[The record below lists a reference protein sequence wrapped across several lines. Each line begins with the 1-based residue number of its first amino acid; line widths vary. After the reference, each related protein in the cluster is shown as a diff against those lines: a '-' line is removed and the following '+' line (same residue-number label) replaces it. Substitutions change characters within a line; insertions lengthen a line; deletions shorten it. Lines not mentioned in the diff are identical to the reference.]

1 MHDHHPAFPRTGA
14 TADLPAGTPAPE
26 QDMGQTR
33 ALLLEMARC
42 QSLDQIFRLVA
53 ETFAARQDVA
63 LCRIWLLEQTE
74 PSLCASCRHF
84 YDCRDHRQC
93 LRLAASTG
101 RSRVDGHAWTA
112 LDGEHSRFS
121 LGLGKV
127 GLIAQSGTAY
137 HVDAVRPDMDWV
149 TSPDWI
155 RREGIRTFL
164 GQPLVHRGRVLGV
177 FAVFSR
183 EVQDAQ
189 AMDRLRMI
197 ADYLAVS
204 IANAQAFEELTRLK
218 RQLEIENAY
227 LKNDALPPAALAL
240 TGDSPCMRTLKE
252 KIRQVACTDVPVLI
266 TGEAGSGKEAVA
278 AELHRQSFVAG
289 GPLVRVNCAAI
300 APDSFEDE
308 FFGHAARMGFLEAA
322 SGGTL
327 FLDAVDELPLPL
339 QARLLRV
346 LQDKEFHRGG
356 EDSGHRLSVRLVA
369 ATSRDLYELVR
380 AGLFREDLYY
390 RLNAFPIRIAPLRER
405 PEDILPLA
413 QAFLEHDRAHLQR
426 PELAFADDAPGRLQA
441 YAWPGNVREL
451 QECLLRAA
459 AGSTDGLLHLEALPP
474 SPLPRPGPSCLP
486 TTTPSS
492 LPRRRCRPW
501 SGPISPMPCNGATA
515 RSMARTGPRPCW
527 ASAPPRSAPASR
539 SSASANRTPDPGR
552 KARRAGEP
560 GRSSPHG
567 PARPA
572 MPTPTPQ
579 DGGASSHGPD
589 RAGASRPLPLPFS
602 TIFR

>member
-1 MHDHHPAFPRTGA
+1 MHDHPASPRTGA
-14 TADLPAGTPAPE
+14 TPDLPAGTPTPE

-101 RSRVDGHAWTA
+101 RSRMDGHVWTA

-137 HVDAVRPDMDWV
+137 HVDDVRPDMDWV

-155 RREGIRTFL
+155 RQEGIRTFL

-204 IANAQAFEELTRLK
+204 IANAQAFEELNRLK

-300 APDSFEDE
+300 APGSFEDE
-308 FFGHAARMGFLEAA
+308 FFGHAGARMGFLEAA

-339 QARLLRV
+339 QAGLLRV
-346 LQDKEFHRGG
+346 LQDKEFRRGG
-356 EDSGHRLSVRLVA
+356 EDNGHRISVRLVA

-380 AGLFREDLYY
+380 AGHFREDLYY

-413 QAFLEHDRAHLQR
+413 LAFLEHDRAHLQR
-426 PELAFADDAPGRLQA
+426 PELAFAEDVPGRLQA
-441 YAWPGNVREL
+441 YAWPGNAREL

-459 AGSTDGLLHLEALPP
+459 MTSTDGLLHLEALPP
-474 SPLPRPGPSCLP
+474 SP
-486 TTTPSS
+486 
-492 LPRRRCRPW
+492 
-501 SGPISPMPCNGATA
+501 
-515 RSMARTGPRPCW
+515 
-527 ASAPPRSAPASR
+527 APASLPALPADDNGIVFTEAEMQALER
-539 SSASANRTPDPGR
+539 TNIANALQRCHGKIYGDDGAAALLGISPTTLCSRIKKFGLR
-552 KARRAGEP
+552 K
-560 GRSSPHG
+560 
-567 PARPA
+567 
-572 MPTPTPQ
+572 Q
-579 DGGASSHGPD
+579 DA
-589 RAGASRPLPLPFS
+589 
-602 TIFR
+602 

>member
-1 MHDHHPAFPRTGA
+1 
-14 TADLPAGTPAPE
+14 
-26 QDMGQTR
+26 MGQTR

-53 ETFAARQDVA
+53 ETFARPAGRGPVPHLAAGTDRAEPLRQ
-63 LCRIWLLEQTE
+63 L
-74 PSLCASCRHF
+74 PPF
-84 YDCRDHRQC
+84 
-93 LRLAASTG
+93 LRLPRPSPVPAAG
-101 RSRVDGHAWTA
+101 GQHRAFRVDGHAWTA

-426 PELAFADDAPGRLQA
+426 PELAFADDAPGRLQT

-474 SPLPRPGPSCLP
+474 SPPSAAPRPVLPADDNAIVFTEAEMQALERTNIANALQRCHGKNLWRGRGRGPAGHQPHHALLP
-486 TTTPSS
+486 HQEV
-492 LPRRRCRPW
+492 RP
-501 SGPISPMPCNGATA
+501 PQA
-515 RSMARTGPRPCW
+515 
-527 ASAPPRSAPASR
+527 
-539 SSASANRTPDPGR
+539 GR
-552 KARRAGEP
+552 LIRAGRHAAP
-560 GRSSPHG
+560 GSPARASPHG
-567 PARPA
+567 RTSCHAPLQHRRMAAHLRTVLTVPEPRA
-572 MPTPTPQ
+572 LYPSPSQRFFVKITP
-579 DGGASSHGPD
+579 
-589 RAGASRPLPLPFS
+589 RA
-602 TIFR
+602 

>member
-1 MHDHHPAFPRTGA
+1 MHDHHPAFPSTGA

-327 FLDAVDELPLPL
+327 FLDGVDELPLPL

-380 AGLFREDLYY
+380 AGLFREELYY

-413 QAFLEHDRAHLQR
+413 QAFLEHDRAHPTTLRDACR
-426 PELAFADDAPGRLQA
+426 PMPGPAMSANCRNASCARPQA
-441 YAWPGNVREL
+441 ARTVSCTWRPCRRPL
-451 QECLLRAA
+451 
-459 AGSTDGLLHLEALPP
+459 
-474 SPLPRPGPSCLP
+474 PLPRPGPSCLP
-486 TTTPSS
+486 TTTSSS

-539 SSASANRTPDPGR
+539 SSASASRTPDPGR

-560 GRSSPHG
+560 GPRQPSR

-572 MPTPTPQ
+572 MPHSNT
-579 DGGASSHGPD
+579 
-589 RAGASRPLPLPFS
+589 AGWRR
-602 TIFR
+602 IFGRS

>member
-413 QAFLEHDRAHLQR
+413 QAFLEHDRNWPLPTTLRDACR
-426 PELAFADDAPGRLQA
+426 PMPGPAMSANCRNASCARPQAARTVSCTWRPCRL
-441 YAWPGNVREL
+441 PL
-451 QECLLRAA
+451 
-459 AGSTDGLLHLEALPP
+459 
-474 SPLPRPGPSCLP
+474 PLPRPGPSCLP

>member
-266 TGEAGSGKEAVA
+266 TGEAGSGKEAVVVGRSNIVGKPMA
-278 AELHRQSFVAG
+278 LLLLQENATVTICHSRTVDL
-289 GPLVRVNCAAI
+289 
-300 APDSFEDE
+300 
-308 FFGHAARMGFLEAA
+308 A
-322 SGGTL
+322 SHTRRA
-327 FLDAVDELPLPL
+327 DI
-339 QARLLRV
+339 
-346 LQDKEFHRGG
+346 
-356 EDSGHRLSVRLVA
+356 LVA
-369 ATSRDLYELVR
+369 AIGKPRFITADMVKDGAVVVDVGINRVDGKLCGDVDFEPVSQKASYITPVP
-380 AGLFREDLYY
+380 GGVGKMT
-390 RLNAFPIRIAPLRER
+390 IAMLM
-405 PEDILPLA
+405 D
-413 QAFLEHDRAHLQR
+413 
-426 PELAFADDAPGRLQA
+426 
-441 YAWPGNVREL
+441 NTV
-451 QECLLRAA
+451 AA
-459 AGSTDGLLHLEALPP
+459 AEKAAAAL
-474 SPLPRPGPSCLP
+474 
-486 TTTPSS
+486 
-492 LPRRRCRPW
+492 
-501 SGPISPMPCNGATA
+501 
-515 RSMARTGPRPCW
+515 
-527 ASAPPRSAPASR
+527 
-539 SSASANRTPDPGR
+539 
-552 KARRAGEP
+552 
-560 GRSSPHG
+560 
-567 PARPA
+567 
-572 MPTPTPQ
+572 
-579 DGGASSHGPD
+579 
-589 RAGASRPLPLPFS
+589 
-602 TIFR
+602 

>member
-390 RLNAFPIRIAPLRER
+390 RLNVIRIQAPTLRER
-405 PEDILPLA
+405 KEDIPVLA
-413 QAFLEHDRAHLQR
+413 DYFLKRYCAKYDNFKDFTKSALDALRAY
-426 PELAFADDAPGRLQA
+426 D
-441 YAWPGNVREL
+441 WPGNVREL
-451 QECLLRAA
+451 ENIVERLVVWGTSEHLSRDDILMVTRFDRETPLRWFEPEHSTLPELVQAVETDA
-459 AGSTDGLLHLEALPP
+459 ILQALRHHGSTRKAAEALGI
-474 SPLPRPGPSCLP
+474 SQSALMRRLKEYKIYRDP
-486 TTTPSS
+486 T
-492 LPRRRCRPW
+492 
-501 SGPISPMPCNGATA
+501 I
-515 RSMARTGPRPCW
+515 
-527 ASAPPRSAPASR
+527 
-539 SSASANRTPDPGR
+539 
-552 KARRAGEP
+552 EY
-560 GRSSPHG
+560 
-567 PARPA
+567 
-572 MPTPTPQ
+572 
-579 DGGASSHGPD
+579 
-589 RAGASRPLPLPFS
+589 
-602 TIFR
+602 

>member
-227 LKNDALPPAALAL
+227 LKNDAFPPAALAL

-426 PELAFADDAPGRLQA
+426 PELAFADDNAIVFTEAEMQALERTNIANALQRCHGKI
-441 YAWPGNVREL
+441 YGEDG
-451 QECLLRAA
+451 AA
-459 AGSTDGLLHLEALPP
+459 ALLGI
-474 SPLPRPGPSCLP
+474 SP
-486 TTTPSS
+486 TT
-492 LPRRRCRPW
+492 LC
-501 SGPISPMPCNGATA
+501 
-515 RSMARTGPRPCW
+515 
-527 ASAPPRSAPASR
+527 SR
-539 SSASANRTPDPGR
+539 IKKFGLR
-552 KARRAGEP
+552 K
-560 GRSSPHG
+560 
-567 PARPA
+567 
-572 MPTPTPQ
+572 Q
-579 DGGASSHGPD
+579 DA
-589 RAGASRPLPLPFS
+589 
-602 TIFR
+602 

>member
-1 MHDHHPAFPRTGA
+1 MRDHHPAFPRTGA

-266 TGEAGSGKEAVA
+266 TGEAGSGKKPWPPSCTGKV
-278 AELHRQSFVAG
+278 SWPAG
-289 GPLVRVNCAAI
+289 RWC
-300 APDSFEDE
+300 
-308 FFGHAARMGFLEAA
+308 
-322 SGGTL
+322 
-327 FLDAVDELPLPL
+327 
-339 QARLLRV
+339 
-346 LQDKEFHRGG
+346 
-356 EDSGHRLSVRLVA
+356 
-369 ATSRDLYELVR
+369 
-380 AGLFREDLYY
+380 
-390 RLNAFPIRIAPLRER
+390 
-405 PEDILPLA
+405 
-413 QAFLEHDRAHLQR
+413 
-426 PELAFADDAPGRLQA
+426 
-441 YAWPGNVREL
+441 
-451 QECLLRAA
+451 
-459 AGSTDGLLHLEALPP
+459 GSTVPP
-474 SPLPRPGPSCLP
+474 SRPTVSK
-486 TTTPSS
+486 TSS
-492 LPRRRCRPW
+492 SAMRP
-501 SGPISPMPCNGATA
+501 A
-515 RSMARTGPRPCW
+515 W
-527 ASAPPRSAPASR
+527 AFWRPPRA
-539 SSASANRTPDPGR
+539 
-552 KARRAGEP
+552 
-560 GRSSPHG
+560 GRSSWMPWTSSPASAG
-567 PARPA
+567 QAPARPA
-572 MPTPTPQ
+572 GQGVSPRRRGQRTPAQRAPRGRHQ
-579 DGGASSHGPD
+579 PRPL
-589 RAGASRPLPLPFS
+589 RAGACGAFPRRPLLPPQRLPHPHRS
-602 TIFR
+602 PA

>member
-339 QARLLRV
+339 QGRLLRV

-426 PELAFADDAPGRLQA
+426 PDLAFADDAPGRLQA
-441 YAWPGNVREL
+441 YAWPGNVRDL

-474 SPLPRPGPSCLP
+474 SPPSAAPRPVLPADVNAIVFTEAEMQALERTNIANALQRCHGKIYGEDGAAALLGISP
-486 TTTPSS
+486 TT
-492 LPRRRCRPW
+492 LC
-501 SGPISPMPCNGATA
+501 
-515 RSMARTGPRPCW
+515 
-527 ASAPPRSAPASR
+527 SR
-539 SSASANRTPDPGR
+539 IKKFGLR
-552 KARRAGEP
+552 K
-560 GRSSPHG
+560 
-567 PARPA
+567 
-572 MPTPTPQ
+572 Q
-579 DGGASSHGPD
+579 DS
-589 RAGASRPLPLPFS
+589 
-602 TIFR
+602 

>member
-63 LCRIWLLEQTE
+63 LFRIWLLEQTE

-390 RLNAFPIRIAPLRER
+390 RLNAFPIVPSLC
-405 PEDILPLA
+405 
-413 QAFLEHDRAHLQR
+413 RA
-426 PELAFADDAPGRLQA
+426 
-441 YAWPGNVREL
+441 
-451 QECLLRAA
+451 
-459 AGSTDGLLHLEALPP
+459 
-474 SPLPRPGPSCLP
+474 
-486 TTTPSS
+486 
-492 LPRRRCRPW
+492 
-501 SGPISPMPCNGATA
+501 
-515 RSMARTGPRPCW
+515 
-527 ASAPPRSAPASR
+527 
-539 SSASANRTPDPGR
+539 
-552 KARRAGEP
+552 
-560 GRSSPHG
+560 

-572 MPTPTPQ
+572 CRRQRHRLYRGGDAGPGADQYRQCPATVPRQDLWRGRGRGPAGHQPHHALLPHQEVRPPQ
-579 DGGASSHGPD
+579 AGRLI
-589 RAGASRPLPLPFS
+589 RAGRHAAPGSPARASPHGRTSCHAPLQHRRMAAHLRTVLTVPEPRALYPSPSQRFFVKI
-602 TIFR
+602 TPRA

>member
-1 MHDHHPAFPRTGA
+1 MHDHPASPRTGA
-14 TADLPAGTPAPE
+14 TPDLPAGTPTPE

-101 RSRVDGHAWTA
+101 RSRMDGHVWTA

-137 HVDAVRPDMDWV
+137 HVDDVRPDMDWV

-155 RREGIRTFL
+155 RQEGIRTFL

-204 IANAQAFEELTRLK
+204 IANAQAFEELNRLK

-252 KIRQVACTDVPVLI
+252 KI
-266 TGEAGSGKEAVA
+266 
-278 AELHRQSFVAG
+278 LH
-289 GPLVRVNCAAI
+289 
-300 APDSFEDE
+300 
-308 FFGHAARMGFLEAA
+308 
-322 SGGTL
+322 
-327 FLDAVDELPLPL
+327 
-339 QARLLRV
+339 
-346 LQDKEFHRGG
+346 
-356 EDSGHRLSVRLVA
+356 
-369 ATSRDLYELVR
+369 
-380 AGLFREDLYY
+380 
-390 RLNAFPIRIAPLRER
+390 
-405 PEDILPLA
+405 
-413 QAFLEHDRAHLQR
+413 
-426 PELAFADDAPGRLQA
+426 GR
-441 YAWPGNVREL
+441 
-451 QECLLRAA
+451 
-459 AGSTDGLLHLEALPP
+459 
-474 SPLPRPGPSCLP
+474 
-486 TTTPSS
+486 
-492 LPRRRCRPW
+492 
-501 SGPISPMPCNGATA
+501 
-515 RSMARTGPRPCW
+515 
-527 ASAPPRSAPASR
+527 
-539 SSASANRTPDPGR
+539 
-552 KARRAGEP
+552 
-560 GRSSPHG
+560 
-567 PARPA
+567 ARP
-572 MPTPTPQ
+572 
-579 DGGASSHGPD
+579 HH
-589 RAGASRPLPLPFS
+589 R
-602 TIFR
+602 

>member
-266 TGEAGSGKEAVA
+266 TGEAGS
-278 AELHRQSFVAG
+278 LSSL
-289 GPLVRVNCAAI
+289 GPI
-300 APDSFEDE
+300 
-308 FFGHAARMGFLEAA
+308 
-322 SGGTL
+322 
-327 FLDAVDELPLPL
+327 
-339 QARLLRV
+339 
-346 LQDKEFHRGG
+346 
-356 EDSGHRLSVRLVA
+356 
-369 ATSRDLYELVR
+369 TSMCLM
-380 AGLFREDLYY
+380 
-390 RLNAFPIRIAPLRER
+390 
-405 PEDILPLA
+405 
-413 QAFLEHDRAHLQR
+413 AHLNFYFMSF
-426 PELAFADDAPGRLQA
+426 L
-441 YAWPGNVREL
+441 
-451 QECLLRAA
+451 CRAA
-459 AGSTDGLLHLEALPP
+459 HK
-474 SPLPRPGPSCLP
+474 
-486 TTTPSS
+486 
-492 LPRRRCRPW
+492 
-501 SGPISPMPCNGATA
+501 
-515 RSMARTGPRPCW
+515 
-527 ASAPPRSAPASR
+527 
-539 SSASANRTPDPGR
+539 SASC
-552 KARRAGEP
+552 
-560 GRSSPHG
+560 
-567 PARPA
+567 
-572 MPTPTPQ
+572 
-579 DGGASSHGPD
+579 
-589 RAGASRPLPLPFS
+589 
-602 TIFR
+602 

>member
-1 MHDHHPAFPRTGA
+1 MHDHPAFPRTSA
-14 TADLPAGTPAPE
+14 IPDLPAGPPVPE
-26 QDMGQTR
+26 QDMVQTR

-53 ETFAARQDVA
+53 ATFAARQDVA
-63 LCRIWLLEQTE
+63 LCRIWLLEPTE

-101 RSRVDGHAWTA
+101 RSRVDGHVWTG
-112 LDGEHSRFS
+112 LDGDHSRFS

-137 HVDAVRPDMDWV
+137 HVDDVRPDMDWV
-149 TSPDWI
+149 TSPGWI
-155 RREGIRTFL
+155 RQEGIRTFL
-164 GQPLVHRGRVLGV
+164 GQPLLHRGRVLGV

-204 IANAQAFEELTRLK
+204 IANAQAFEELNRLK

-227 LKNDALPPAALAL
+227 LKNDTLPPAALAL
-240 TGDSPCMRTLKE
+240 TGDSPGMRALKE

-300 APDSFEDE
+300 ARDRLEEE
-308 FFGHAARMGFLEAA
+308 FFGHAGARMGFLEAA

-327 FLDAVDELPLPL
+327 FLDAVEELPPSL
-339 QARLLRV
+339 QARLLHV
-346 LQDKEFHRGG
+346 LQDREFRRDGK
-356 EDSGHRLSVRLVA
+356 DSGHRISVRVVA
-369 ATSRDLYELVR
+369 ATSRDLHDAVR
-380 AGLFREDLYY
+380 AGRFREDLYY
-390 RLNAFPIRIAPLRER
+390 RLNAFPISIPPLRER

-413 QAFLEHDRAHLQR
+413 RAFLEHGRTHLQR

-441 YAWPGNVREL
+441 YTWPGNVREL
-451 QECLLRAA
+451 QECVLHAA
-459 AGSTDGLLHLEALPP
+459 AASTDGLLHCEALPP
-474 SPLPRPGPSCLP
+474 
-486 TTTPSS
+486 
-492 LPRRRCRPW
+492 
-501 SGPISPMPCNGATA
+501 
-515 RSMARTGPRPCW
+515 
-527 ASAPPRSAPASR
+527 AP
-539 SSASANRTPDPGR
+539 SSAS
-552 KARRAGEP
+552 
-560 GRSSPHG
+560 
-567 PARPA
+567 RPA
-572 MPTPTPQ
+572 LPGADNAIVFTEAEMQALERTNITNALQRCRGKIYGGDGAAALLGISPTTLCSRIKKFGLRKQ
-579 DGGASSHGPD
+579 DA
-589 RAGASRPLPLPFS
+589 
-602 TIFR
+602 

>member
-1 MHDHHPAFPRTGA
+1 M
-14 TADLPAGTPAPE
+14 
-26 QDMGQTR
+26 
-33 ALLLEMARC
+33 
-42 QSLDQIFRLVA
+42 
-53 ETFAARQDVA
+53 
-63 LCRIWLLEQTE
+63 
-74 PSLCASCRHF
+74 
-84 YDCRDHRQC
+84 
-93 LRLAASTG
+93 
-101 RSRVDGHAWTA
+101 DGHAWTA

-252 KIRQVACTDVPVLI
+252 KIRQVACTDVPV
-266 TGEAGSGKEAVA
+266 
-278 AELHRQSFVAG
+278 
-289 GPLVRVNCAAI
+289 
-300 APDSFEDE
+300 
-308 FFGHAARMGFLEAA
+308 HAARMGFLEAA

-474 SPLPRPGPSCLP
+474 SPPSAAPRPVLPADDNAIVFTEAEMQALERTNIANALQRCHGKIYGEDGAAALLGISP
-486 TTTPSS
+486 TT
-492 LPRRRCRPW
+492 LC
-501 SGPISPMPCNGATA
+501 
-515 RSMARTGPRPCW
+515 
-527 ASAPPRSAPASR
+527 SR
-539 SSASANRTPDPGR
+539 IKKFGLR
-552 KARRAGEP
+552 K
-560 GRSSPHG
+560 
-567 PARPA
+567 
-572 MPTPTPQ
+572 Q
-579 DGGASSHGPD
+579 DA
-589 RAGASRPLPLPFS
+589 
-602 TIFR
+602 

>member
-300 APDSFEDE
+300 APDSFEGE

-380 AGLFREDLYY
+380 AGLFREELYY

-426 PELAFADDAPGRLQA
+426 PDLAFADDAPGRLQA
-441 YAWPGNVREL
+441 PAPGGPAAVPSL
-451 QECLLRAA
+451 CRA
-459 AGSTDGLLHLEALPP
+459 
-474 SPLPRPGPSCLP
+474 
-486 TTTPSS
+486 
-492 LPRRRCRPW
+492 
-501 SGPISPMPCNGATA
+501 
-515 RSMARTGPRPCW
+515 
-527 ASAPPRSAPASR
+527 
-539 SSASANRTPDPGR
+539 
-552 KARRAGEP
+552 
-560 GRSSPHG
+560 

-572 MPTPTPQ
+572 CRRQRHRLYRGGDAGPGADQYRQCPATVPRQ
-579 DGGASSHGPD
+579 D
-589 RAGASRPLPLPFS
+589 LW
-602 TIFR
+602 